1 MPSLDQSAPFDTRV
15 KRQTAHLPDQ
25 SVTPASSLPRG
36 SQSGRQKR
44 CAFVTP
50 VSADPNDYPW
60 VSEDV
65 TRANERELNRFCSS
79 CLLLGLWFGT

>member
-15 KRQTAHLPDQ
+15 KRQTAHLPDH
-25 SVTPASSLPRG
+25 SVTRASSLTQGQSVG
-36 SQSGRQKR
+36 SAEKVFFLHARNCR
-44 CAFVTP
+44 
-50 VSADPNDYPW
+50 PW